1 MPTKSIRIRY
11 HSNDIGDT
19 TAPLFEAESID
30 DSMPLIA
37 PKSIQPED
45 IELSDDAVF
54 VWEIV

>member
-1 MPTKSIRIRY
+1 MYLVKCVKGHFY
-11 HSNDIGDT
+11 
-19 TAPLFEAESID
+19 EAEPT
-30 DSMPLIA
+30 DSMPLLA